1 MKKLIPLIAS
11 LLFGQAY
18 VATAYAGD
26 FVVIVNKGNAAAVD
40 KALVHK
46 IYVGDAKS
54 WGEGT
59 AVAPAD
65 LPDENPVR
73 ASFSN
78 EVLGKSVSNMKAL
91 WAQNVFS
98 GKAVPPKQLGSDDD
112 VKKFVSANK
121 GGIGYIKPSSLDDS
135 VKAVI
140 K

>member
-1 MKKLIPLIAS
+1 MKKLIPLVAS
-11 LLFGQAY
+11 LLLSQAL
-18 VATAYAGD
+18 VAVSYAGD
-26 FVVIVNKGNAAAVD
+26 FVVIVNKGNSAPVD

-46 IYVGDAKS
+46 ICGGEEKGG
-54 WGEGT
+54 GEGT
-59 AVAPAD
+59 SGAPAD
-65 LPDENPVR
+65 LPDESPVR